1 MWIKFIKVVITCHK
15 KYFHIIIEPAF
26 NLNKTKIYFSACL
39 QNSRHFEFQ
48 ISSTQGKFI
57 DFSQKRFFDRESFH
71 NGFFS
76 EWGASASALARA
88 RQGPH
93 PHSLKKSVM
102 KRFSIK
108 KKFLWKVNEFTL
120 SRADLK
126 FKMSRILQ
134 TSRKINFGFVQIES
148 RFNYNMNMI

>member
-1 MWIKFIKVVITCHK
+1 M
-15 KYFHIIIEPAF
+15 
-26 NLNKTKIYFSACL
+26 NKTKIYFSACL

-48 ISSTQGKFI
+48 ISSTQGKFL
-57 DFSQKRFFDRESFH
+57 DFLQKRFSDLNCFIM
-71 NGFFS
+71 NFFS

-93 PHSLKKSVM
+93 PHSLKKFVM
-102 KRFSIK
+102 KRFSTK
-108 KKFLWKVNEFTL
+108 KTFLCKVKEFTL

-134 TSRKINFGFVQIES
+134 TSRKINFGFVQIGS
-148 RFNYNMNMI
+148 RFNYNMKMI